1 MTMIE
6 LNSRL
11 LQLYL
16 KLSSQAY
23 RADGDEVVQEVA
35 EICAGLLEPANPS
48 LDAIFDRYVKLI
60 SLHLDQSGQERLRL
74 VAFERAGAPDQPALP
89 PRPARFAEQGDDL
102 RPLTAGGEP
111 GISLVTCSMNRTE
124 NLIKALPSWIANPE
138 ISEILIVDWCSRS
151 PVAHDLQQAEITDP
165 RIRIVRVDDEPR
177 WILSYAFN
185 VGFRAAACD
194 TILKVDADIVLS
206 PDFFKKNHVTEGS
219 FIAGNWRTA
228 AEDQAHVNGFFF
240 ISRKALA
247 EVGGFNEHIT
257 TYGWDDDDIYDRLT
271 LMGQRR
277 RNVAAGTIFHLEHDD
292 EDRIGDSGTRGAVQ
306 TLSDILTSGTRFLIR
321 RNRYIAMVMPHWDS
335 TSIPL
340 PFRVKAVTDNLMS
353 VRREGWEPSAVP
365 AHVQT
370 AAREHALSELTAWR
384 LGRRVLELDPTR
396 LAPVLA
402 RSNQQVSRIDVE
414 LAIAAPHHVIGGSG
428 SYLVV
433 ELAEEILGGST
444 LTTDQNLGLRAIVAA
459 AHSNRLVPLVRGP
472 FLTLPDMAP
481 GGLRALP
488 VIPSW
493 HPIEDLARLPIA
505 ALLSGKVDRDI
516 NHSIRIGLT
525 DLRKAAFAAPTVQIS
540 RPRLFVDAQHGL
552 GNRMRAIG
560 SAAAIAAAS
569 DRELVIV
576 WQPDDH
582 CDGQFQDLFT
592 YDGAVLDT
600 RFVETAASQGC
611 DVYNYMPNEAG
622 SDKGATIRLDTTRDI
637 YARGAFVF
645 SSPHSTWESENRFL
659 QTLVPVEPIRDL
671 IASVRQPNALAA
683 HVRMEAGAGLDHNT
697 YDRPENWRPEDHAL
711 IHEWRAKSHF
721 SRFLNRIDT
730 LIAEDRADGIFL
742 AADLPSTYAEFQH
755 HYGDRLA
762 WLPRNLYDRSAEQL
776 HYAMADAILLSRSPL
791 LLGSTWSSFSEL
803 AMRLARQEIK
813 IEMSGTD
820 F

>member
-16 KLSSQAY
+16 KVSSQAAKND
-23 RADGDEVVQEVA
+23 ADFVVQEA
-35 EICAGLLEPANPS
+35 ADICAGLATSASPA
-48 LDAIFDRYVKLI
+48 LDAIFDRYIKLI
-60 SLHLDQSGQERLRL
+60 ALQLDQAGREKLML
-74 VAFERAGAPDQPALP
+74 VAPRNAAPADQMRLP
-89 PRPARFAEQGDDL
+89 DRPVRFADHGDAL
-102 RPLTAGGEP
+102 RPLVAEGQT

-124 NLIKALPSWIANPE
+124 NLILALPSWIANPE
-138 ISEILIVDWCSRS
+138 ISEILIVDWSSRS
-151 PVAHDLQQAEITDP
+151 LVEHELQQAGISDP

-185 VGFRAAACD
+185 VGFRSAACE

-206 PDFFKKNHVTEGS
+206 PDFFKRNQVTDGS

-228 AEDQAHVNGFFF
+228 SEDQSHVNGFFF

-247 EVGGFNEHIT
+247 AVGGFNEHIT

-277 RNVAAGTIFHLEHDD
+277 RDVAAGTIFHLEHDD
-292 EDRIGDSGTRGAVQ
+292 EERIGDSGSHGAVQ
-306 TLSDILTSGTRFLIR
+306 TLRDRLTSVTKFLIR
-321 RNRYIAMVMPHWDS
+321 SNRYIAFVMTHWDS
-335 TSIPL
+335 ASIHL
-340 PFRVKAVTDNLMS
+340 PFRVKARSDNLMTIC
-353 VRREGWEPSAVP
+353 REGWVPSAVP
-365 AHVQT
+365 PHVQT

-384 LGRRVLELDPTR
+384 LGPRVLELDPPR

-402 RSNQQVSRIDVE
+402 RANHQVSRIDVE
-414 LAIAAPHHVIGGSG
+414 LAIAAPNHVINGSG
-428 SYLVV
+428 AYLVL
-433 ELAEEILGGST
+433 ELAEEIVAGPSLDPKRNS
-444 LTTDQNLGLRAIVAA
+444 GLRAIVAA
-459 AHSNRLVPLVRGP
+459 ARAAGLVPLVRGP
-472 FLTLPDMAP
+472 FLALPDTAP
-481 GGLRALP
+481 GCLRDLP

-493 HPIEDLARLPIA
+493 HPLEDTARLPVKS
-505 ALLSGKVDRDI
+505 LLSGKIEPEI
-516 NHSIRIGLT
+516 NQNLYLGLPE
-525 DLRKAAFAAPTVQIS
+525 LHKAALAAPTVQLP

-569 DRELVIV
+569 DRDLVIV

-582 CDGQFQDLFT
+582 CDGQFSDLFA

-611 DVYNYMPNEAG
+611 DVYNYMPNEVG
-622 SDKGATIRLDTTRDI
+622 SQKGATIRLDTTRDI

-645 SSPHSTWESENRFL
+645 ASPHSTWESENRFL
-659 QTLVPVEPIRDL
+659 QTLVPVEPIRAL
-671 IASVRQPNALAA
+671 VASVRQPNALSA

-697 YDRPENWRPEDHAL
+697 YDRPENWRAEDHAL

-730 LIAEDRADGIFL
+730 LIADGRADGIFL

-762 WLPRNLYDRSAEQL
+762 WLPRSLYDRSAEQL
-776 HYAMADAILLSRSPL
+776 HYALADAILLSRSPL
-791 LLGSTWSSFSEL
+791 MLGSTWSSFSEL